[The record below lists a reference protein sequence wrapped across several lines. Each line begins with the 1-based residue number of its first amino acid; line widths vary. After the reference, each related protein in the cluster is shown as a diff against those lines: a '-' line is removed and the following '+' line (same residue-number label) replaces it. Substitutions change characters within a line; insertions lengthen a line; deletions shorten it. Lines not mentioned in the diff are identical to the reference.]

1 MLSNDEK
8 NVIETIRLM
17 YSLREACKKLH
28 EYMKN
33 YLVAT
38 CHKPSK
44 VKSLWLAFAQTFYEW
59 ERELFGDAI
68 ADAGSQNFIEAAA
81 ICKRLSKA
89 KCEANTEAQLGIAE
103 YLGITLE
110 ARTFGLSFR
119 HNRKAITADDLKG
132 LIRAIDLV
140 MPDVLMYVRPDCL
153 NSAIVM
159 LDTKKV
165 VENMLD
171 YELYSKVIDVKEALL
186 SYRQAMNGYRIAR
199 MDYLGEEY
207 PPLGMP
213 DEPTTDK
220 AEQCYASLLNGFR
233 VDDDEIETEVGNP
246 KVSPMLEATD
256 AYLRPAMRDIGIGS
270 MPIPVTDDVEV
281 IDETVSAIE
290 RAFYETLIRKGT
302 HALFINALVDLTK
315 KDL

>member
-1 MLSNDEK
+1 MLSPDEK

-17 YSLREACKKLH
+17 LSFQEACKKLH

-33 YLVAT
+33 YLVVT
-38 CHKPSK
+38 QHKPTK
-44 VKSLWLAFAQTFYEW
+44 ERGLWLAFAQTFYEW
-59 ERELFGDAI
+59 EKELFGDAI
-68 ADAGSQNFIEAAA
+68 ADAGSQHFIEAGA
-81 ICKRLSKA
+81 ICKKLSKA

-103 YLGITLE
+103 YLGLTLE
-110 ARTFGLSFR
+110 SRTFGLSFR

-132 LIRAIDLV
+132 LIRAIDLAL
-140 MPDVLMYVRPDCL
+140 PDVLMYVRPDCL

-165 VENMLD
+165 VENILD
-171 YELYSKVIDVKEALL
+171 YELYSKVIDVKDAILN
-186 SYRQAMNGYRIAR
+186 YRQAMTGYRLAR

-213 DEPTTDK
+213 DEPTTDEV
-220 AEQCYASLLNGFR
+220 EQRYTLLLNGFR
-233 VDDDEIETEVGNP
+233 VDNDEIETEASNP

-256 AYLRPAMRDIGIGS
+256 AYLRPAMRDIGIGG

-281 IDETVSAIE
+281 IDETVGAIE
-290 RAFYETLIRKGT
+290 RAFYEALIRKGT
-302 HALFINALVDLTK
+302 HALFVNALVDLTK